1 VDLPQTEG
9 AECAARDFARV
20 AEKVFTFTRGLSMNA
35 LTMGVARVLFALPF
49 GLFGIFHLVRVP
61 RFVKMVP
68 IPGAEFWVYFTGA
81 ALIAGSLGMIL
92 KIQAKW
98 AALGL
103 ALLMLFFVLFVHGP
117 GLFDPVQRDAQLA
130 QVLKNLS
137 LMAGALTWA
146 GIFARGEAK

>member
-1 VDLPQTEG
+1 
-9 AECAARDFARV
+9 
-20 AEKVFTFTRGLSMNA
+20 MNA
-35 LTMGVARVLFALPF
+35 LTTVVARVLFALPF
-49 GLFGIFHLVRVP
+49 GIFGILHFLSVP
-61 RFVKMVP
+61 RISKMVP
-68 IPGAEFWVYFTGA
+68 LPAAEFWVYFTGA

-92 KIQAKW
+92 KVQAKW

-103 ALLMLFFVLFVHGP
+103 ALLMLLFILFVHGP
-117 GLFDPVQRDAQLA
+117 GAFDPAQRTAQLP